1 MINICDIFFDEV
13 ILGFGQIGTFV
24 LKVDEAKISLVKDID
39 LNVL

>member
-13 ILGFGQIGTFV
+13 ILGLRQVGTFV